1 MFLANFLIALREG
14 LEAALIV
21 GVLVAYLVKVGRRD
35 LLPRLWAGVAVA
47 ALIPL
52 TAGAFMTWGPYTM
65 TFAAQEV
72 LGGTLSLLAVALITW
87 MVLWMGRH
95 AADQKA
101 GLESSMAGA
110 VDGSG
115 RGIVWI
121 ALIAVGRESLET
133 AMFVWATTR
142 STMATSAVVPAVAV
156 LCGLAA
162 AAVLG
167 AGVYAGAVRIDIG
180 AFFRWSGVFLIVV
193 AAGIV
198 SYGLG
203 DLQEASVLPGWG
215 AWAYDLSHLV
225 PTSGIGLVVYTLA
238 VAIVNVN
245 LMPTWLQVLGW
256 AAYLVVVLPLFLRAS
271 RRRPRRAAV
280 DVTGSVTSSGSVAS
294 SGAVTSTEADADH
307 TVPADKKAITP

>member
-14 LEAALIV
+14 LEAALVV

-47 ALIPL
+47 ALVPL
-52 TAGAFMTWGPYTM
+52 AAGAFMTWGPYTL

-72 LGGTLSLLAVALITW
+72 LGGILSLLAVALITW
-87 MVLWMGRH
+87 MILWMGRH

-101 GLESSMAGA
+101 GLESSIARA
-110 VDGSG
+110 VDRSG

-133 AMFVWATTR
+133 AMFVWATAR
-142 STMATSAVVPAVAV
+142 STMATSAAVPAVAV
-156 LCGLAA
+156 LCGLAT

-167 AGVYAGAVRIDIG
+167 VAIYAGAVRIDIG
-180 AFFRWSGVFLIVV
+180 AFFRWSGIFLIIV

-215 AWAYDLSHLV
+215 NWAYDLSHLA
-225 PTSGIGLVVYTLA
+225 PTSGIGLLPYTLA

-256 AAYLVVVLPLFLRAS
+256 VAYLVVVLPLFLRAS
-271 RRRPRRAAV
+271 RHRPRPAAGGA
-280 DVTGSVTSSGSVAS
+280 TGSAHPSDP
-294 SGAVTSTEADADH
+294 DADH
-307 TVPADKKAITP
+307 TVPADKEVITR